1 MIPSFLVYLLLMF
14 FFWLFPFWCYRRSGE
29 RPILLREC
37 DNLSGVYRG
46 YAILLS
52 CPYIF
57 LIQYICLFSSPL
69 ILPLSQE
76 IVYKC
81 IHFMESARFMIER
94 NAIKKDNI
102 GLKQLFRLKS
112 SHITLTVVLL

>member
-1 MIPSFLVYLLLMF
+1 MSHVCVPIYRNRQNQRSREKNRVKIILISLFTNVTIYLEYIEDMRFSYLVLIFFSFSISVCSL
-14 FFWLFPFWCYRRSGE
+14 P
-29 RPILLREC
+29 
-37 DNLSGVYRG
+37 
-46 YAILLS
+46 
-52 CPYIF
+52 
-57 LIQYICLFSSPL
+57 PL

-102 GLKQLFRLKS
+102 GLQQLFRLKS
-112 SHITLTVVLL
+112 SQRNENTS